1 MKKIVFI
8 SLIVI
13 SLFSACHNQDWEFDD
28 YDYTTV
34 YFAYQ
39 TPVRTIVLGD
49 DIYDNSLDNA
59 HKCKIMAT
67 MGGVYSNEI
76 DRILDLSVDNSLCD
90 NLKFKDTGKDVVPMP
105 SNYYSLENDMQIVI
119 PKGSRVGGIEV
130 QLTDAFFEDL
140 ASLSNTYVIPLR
152 IANVIN
158 ADSILSGEP
167 AVDNPNPVN
176 AEDWGLL
183 PKNYILYCV
192 KYINPWQAKYLRRGQ
207 DVVMATNGD
216 NSLNTTN
223 VYHADYIEG
232 DEVVSMNSVAFNEVS
247 LALNTRNGGS
257 DENIP
262 FELRLS
268 FTDEGSCT
276 ITAPAGAAYTLSGS
290 GKYVKDAEEWGDKE
304 RDVVYLDYN
313 IDFGTTTHSFKDT
326 LVMRDRGIV
335 LEEFEPEV
343 VQ

>member
-67 MGGVYSNEI
+67 MGGVYNNEI

-90 NLKFKDTGKDVVPMP
+90 NLKFKDTGKDVEPMP

-167 AVDNPNPVN
+167 AVDNPDPVN

-183 PKNYILYCV
+183 PKNYVLYCV
-192 KYINPWQAKYLRRGQ
+192 KYINPWHAKYLRRGQ
-207 DVVMATNGD
+207 DVVVATNGD

-223 VYHADYIEG
+223 IYHADYIEG

-262 FELRLS
+262 FELRLA

-290 GKYVKDAEEWGDKE
+290 GKYVEDAEEWGDKE
-304 RDVVYLDYN
+304 RNVVYLDYN

-335 LEEFEPEV
+335 LEKFEPEF